1 MMQEEE
7 KLMDE
12 ICLEQDMR
20 RINPSNSLN
29 AANIS
34 RSNLEAEIEAVIAA
48 QQSNPQAPQAIP

>member
-1 MMQEEE
+1 MIVLERHQRSNNMMQEEE

-20 RINPSNSLN
+20 RINPSNSIN

-48 QQSNPQAPQAIP
+48 

>member
-34 RSNLEAEIEAVIAA
+34 PSNLEAEIEAVIAA
-48 QQSNPQAPQAIP
+48 

>member
-12 ICLEQDMR
+12 ICFEQDMR
-20 RINPSNSLN
+20 RINPSNSIN

-48 QQSNPQAPQAIP
+48 

>member
-29 AANIS
+29 VANIS
-34 RSNLEAEIEAVIAA
+34 PSNLEAEIEAVIAA
-48 QQSNPQAPQAIP
+48 